1 MLLMHMAAFA
11 DFIPLTIYNGWV
23 QGNKEAYFDTLGAC
37 KSWAETEAHKLTTAK
52 LSWRDCSLTSQYDY
66 CSSFGEGDENTW
78 WAFSICTSYQKCPD
92 NSRTHRKRNDKGKI
106 EISCTCDS
114 GYVEKDRACILPPEE
129 KKCPAKDSIGP
140 QYPYNTPVGYRC
152 EGGCIVEVSRAVV
165 DSGCWKSIKRPF

>member
-11 DFIPLTIYNGWV
+11 DFVPLTIYRGWAH
-23 QGNKEAYFDTLGAC
+23 GDKEAYFDMLGAC
-37 KSWAETEAHKLTTAK
+37 KSWAETEAHKLTTNK
-52 LSWRDCSLTSQYDY
+52 LTWRDCSSTSIYDY
-66 CSSFGEGDENTW
+66 CEGFYEIEGETQW
-78 WAFSICTSYQKCPD
+78 VFSGCTSYQKCPD
-92 NSRTHRKRNDKGKI
+92 NSSTHRKRNDKNKI
-106 EISCTCDS
+106 EISCTCRS

-140 QYPYNTPVGYRC
+140 QYPYETPVGYRC